1 MFMKIKIKDSS
12 FNAIKPKKREK
23 IAPKKQSKLLKG
35 LINLI
40 SKGDFKK
47 TEFKY
52 VWTSG
57 QDIPINQPC
66 LILMNHSSFID
77 LEILFS
83 IFKDRKFNI
92 VTTDDAF
99 IGKDWLL
106 RKLGCLPAL
115 KFQNDVPLILDM
127 KHVIQKLKS
136 SVVLFPEASY
146 SFDGTATLLP
156 DSIPGLIKYLKV
168 PVLMV
173 RTHGAFLRDPLYNN
187 LQVRDVKVSCE
198 ISCIITNEQLSL
210 PAEEIATIIN
220 KQFEFDNFKEQQN
233 NGIIVDE
240 PFRADYLNR
249 VLYKC
254 PHCGVEYKMIG
265 QGTSLVCTH
274 CNEEYELTENGYLDN
289 VNGNTLFNHVPDWF
303 SWERECVREE
313 VFSGKYAASV
323 HGCVYATIDH
333 KAVYKLGKGSLYH
346 DINGFVLKD
355 DKGNTVHEQKSLAC
369 YSLYS
374 DFYWYEVGDIVSIGT
389 QEIRYYIV
397 PKEKDVVAKLR
408 LATEEIYKF
417 LQTKQK

>member
-1 MFMKIKIKDSS
+1 
-12 FNAIKPKKREK
+12 
-23 IAPKKQSKLLKG
+23 
-35 LINLI
+35 
-40 SKGDFKK
+40 
-47 TEFKY
+47 
-52 VWTSG
+52 
-57 QDIPINQPC
+57 
-66 LILMNHSSFID
+66 
-77 LEILFS
+77 
-83 IFKDRKFNI
+83 
-92 VTTDDAF
+92 
-99 IGKDWLL
+99 
-106 RKLGCLPAL
+106 
-115 KFQNDVPLILDM
+115 M

-146 SFDGTATLLP
+146 SFDGTATPLP

-210 PAEEIATIIN
+210 PKEEITTIIN

-233 NGIIVDE
+233 NGMIIDE

-254 PHCGVEYKMIG
+254 PHCGVEHKMIG
-265 QGTSLVCTH
+265 EGTSLVCTH
-274 CNEEYELTENGYLDN
+274 CNEEYELTENGYLEN
-289 VNGNTLFNHVPDWF
+289 VNGNTLFNHIPDWF
-303 SWERECVREE
+303 RWERECVREE
-313 VFSGKYAASV
+313 VFSGNYATSV

-355 DKGNTVHEQKSLAC
+355 DKGHTVHEQKSLAC

-397 PKEKDVVAKLR
+397 PEEKGVVAKLR